1 MTYLIWLMLLFNSM
15 VAGLILYLLDFFYY
29 FFQILLYQIYNF
41 FYIMPKLFLKIE
53 MFRNNIT
60 YYFHLDVSQHIH
72 VQLRQD
78 IMPERKSEHLN
89 QKINP
94 FLINDSIFSFI
105 LMVFFFHMIEY
116 KKMPTMI
123 SD

>member
-1 MTYLIWLMLLFNSM
+1 MTYLIWVMILFNSM

-94 FLINDSIFSFI
+94 SLINDSIFSFI